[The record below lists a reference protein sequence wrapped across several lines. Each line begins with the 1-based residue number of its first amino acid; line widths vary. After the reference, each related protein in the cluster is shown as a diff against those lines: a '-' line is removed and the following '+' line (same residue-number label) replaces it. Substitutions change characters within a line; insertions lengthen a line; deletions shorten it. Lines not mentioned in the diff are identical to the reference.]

1 MASVPVPARRGKNL
15 SVRVQARLG
24 WAPSSLRAWWRTPAA
39 HTSKEGA
46 LTRADV
52 ERFLRVDL
60 LPQLLPGH
68 ARVPGSVLVRV
79 QARLRW
85 TTPAFTRA
93 AISSAWPR
101 VRVVGCC
108 ICPRILRTGHLR

>member
-1 MASVPVPARRGKNL
+1 MALLCSALWLGQERRAAGGVGSCAPGQEPVRARASPL
-15 SVRVQARLG
+15 ALG
-24 WAPSSLRAWWRTPAA
+24 ALDLLGVVA

-52 ERFLRVDL
+52 ERFFQVDL
-60 LPQLLPGH
+60 LPRLLPQRLPGH
-68 ARVPGSVLVRV
+68 ARVPGSVRVRV

-93 AISSAWPR
+93 AI
-101 VRVVGCC
+101 
-108 ICPRILRTGHLR
+108 